1 MIRISRRRLAF
12 LIAAVVGGAR
22 LGTIASERGGG
33 GLSFMGSGI
42 AMGFSVFVLICLAV
56 FAIASATQRDGI
68 GRSTA
73 RATIL
78 AGVVFAASFGG
89 GWTAATIA
97 RGPDPV
103 QLEAVGTMTLTLGDL
118 PGFAQRVDAFATC
131 RSPVGFETVQEV
143 LADAAGSIGAY
154 PVYFSLSMNPDNPGI
169 EPGILVSLRPALGEF
184 APEWSGGRAALL
196 DGILGGPSG
205 RVTFSGVPMAGNASD
220 GVPPGW
226 PLRLSG
232 EIVWSCE
239 DWTR

>member
-1 MIRISRRRLAF
+1 MIRMSKLRLGF
-12 LIAAVVGGAR
+12 LVAAVVGGAR
-22 LGTIASERGGG
+22 LGTIASEGGGG
-33 GLSFMGSGI
+33 GLIPGSGI
-42 AMGFSVFVLICLAV
+42 AMGFSVFVFIGLAV
-56 FAIASATQRDGI
+56 FAIATATQRDGI

-78 AGVVFAASFGG
+78 VGVVFAVSFGG
-89 GWTAATIA
+89 AWTAATRA

>member
-1 MIRISRRRLAF
+1 MIRMSKLRLGF
-12 LIAAVVGGAR
+12 LVAAVVGGAR
-22 LGTIASERGGG
+22 LGTIASEGGGG
-33 GLSFMGSGI
+33 GLIPGSGI
-42 AMGFSVFVLICLAV
+42 AIGFSVFVLIGLAV
-56 FAIASATQRDGI
+56 FAIATATQRDGI

-78 AGVVFAASFGG
+78 VGVVFAVSFGG
-89 GWTAATIA
+89 AWTAATIA

-154 PVYFSLSMNPDNPGI
+154 PVYFSVSMNPDSPGI